1 MTDRRPDGSV
11 PWIPRVVTAM
21 FLLSAAAAVGVTAVY
36 WTGGQ
41 PQAEGALLGTA
52 FLALGAG
59 LVLWAH
65 HLLPRGP
72 YSEPRPD
79 LHASPAERAA
89 TDADFERG
97 GVLTRRRMMLGSL
110 GTALAAI
117 VAAAVF
123 PVRSLGPRPRGA
135 LEHTPWRRGRALVT
149 DDGRPVRAADVPEDG
164 LVTAFPDGHPGSADG
179 QVVLVRV
186 HPKELRSSP
195 SAPGAATG
203 GLLAFSKVCT
213 HAGCPVGLYQAQ
225 SHQLLCPCHQSA
237 FDVLDGARPVFG
249 PAARALPQLPIEV
262 DADGILRA
270 RSDFPE
276 PIGPGYWSR

>member
-1 MTDRRPDGSV
+1 MSGSPPAGV
-11 PWIPRVVTAM
+11 TRWIPRIVTLA
-21 FLLSAAAAVGVTAVY
+21 FLVTAAAAVGVTAVY
-36 WTGGQ
+36 WTGGD
-41 PQAEGALLGTA
+41 PQAEGALLGVA

-72 YSEPRPD
+72 YVEPRPD
-79 LHASPAERAA
+79 LQASSAEEEA

-97 GVLTRRRMMLGSL
+97 GVLTRRRMMVGGL
-110 GTALAAI
+110 GTALLAML
-117 VAAAVF
+117 AAAVF

-149 DDGRPVRAADVPEDG
+149 DDGREVRADDVPEGG
-164 LVTAFPDGHPGSADG
+164 LVTVFPDGHAGSADG
-179 QVVLVRV
+179 QVVLMRV
-186 HPKELRSSP
+186 DPARLRRSR
-195 SAPGAATG
+195 SAAGAAAG
-203 GLLAFSKVCT
+203 GILAFSKVCT

-249 PAARALPQLPIEV
+249 PATRSLPQLPIDV
-262 DADGILRA
+262 DADGVLRA
-270 RSDFPE
+270 RSDFSE